1 MLRNERATKQ
11 TQQMQKH
18 KERQNSECMA
28 GDMKKRRSR
37 RREKEREKREL
48 KLEKAKKNPQKE
60 GNEQ

>member
-1 MLRNERATKQ
+1 
-11 TQQMQKH
+11 MQKH